1 LTDRGS
7 QPPQFEGLPFR
18 EILETDPDRGVA
30 LFDEDA
36 RIVYQ
41 NLAARSQL
49 HDPDGQLVAS
59 VQSAVSAYRDRLD
72 RIESSPPPGEIL
84 LSAGSGRPFRATL
97 SLLPRA
103 GSRWFLVRVS
113 PPGLF
118 AEPNVRRLQ
127 TRFRLTLREAQVAVD
142 VARGLTNAEV
152 GGHLGI
158 TEKTVKNALMAV
170 FAKCEVRNRVELAL
184 RAHDAP
190 IGPGATPA

>member
-1 LTDRGS
+1 MADRGYL
-7 QPPQFEGLPFR
+7 PPVLDGVPFR

-30 LFDEDA
+30 LFDDEV

-49 HDPDGQLVAS
+49 HDPDGHLVAS
-59 VQSAVSAYRDRLD
+59 VRTAVTAYRDRVD
-72 RIESSPPPGEIL
+72 RIESAPPPGEIL
-84 LSAGSGRPFRATL
+84 LAANGGRPFRATI
-97 SLLPRA
+97 SLLPR
-103 GSRWFLVRVS
+103 GTGRWFLVRVS

-127 TRFRLTLREAQVAVD
+127 TRFRLTLREAQVAAD

-152 GGHLGI
+152 GSHLGI

-184 RAHDAP
+184 KAHDAP
-190 IGPGATPA
+190 IGPTAPPL